1 MQADTM
7 QVTAEGDLLD
17 EETIASFVDKVFAR
31 WHLKGQRLLVIIP
44 DGTRTAPVPQLF
56 RIITEALAG
65 QVAALDYLVALGT
78 HPPMSEDELS
88 RLVGMDAAQR
98 EHLLPGM
105 KVFNHRWDRADTFFT
120 AGVISAEESA
130 QLSRGMLS
138 LEVPVRLNRLLLA
151 YDRILICGPVF
162 PHEVVGFSGG
172 SKYISPGVSAA
183 EIINFTHW
191 LGALITSYEIIGTID
206 TPVRD
211 VIERVAAMVPVEMRC
226 LNLVVSGSGLAGM
239 FFGEPRPS
247 WAVAAK
253 FSASLHIHYVSR
265 PFQKVLSVMP
275 RMYDDLWTGAKGMYK
290 VEPAVADGGEVI
302 IYAPHI
308 TEISYVHGHLI
319 RQIGYHVRDY
329 FVRQWD
335 RFKHY
340 PWGVLAHSTHLRG
353 IGSFENGVERPRVQ
367 VTLATGIP
375 EQVCRS
381 VNLGYLN
388 PAEIRL
394 EEWKGR
400 EAEGLLFIP
409 KAGETLYKLAPKDWN
424 GTGEKTP
431 VRAIAR

>member
-1 MQADTM
+1 MQAGLM
-7 QVTAEGDLLD
+7 QVTTDGDHLS
-17 EETIASFVDKVFAR
+17 EEVVAAFLHKSFQG
-31 WHLKGQRLLVIIP
+31 WNLKAKRLLVIIP
-44 DGTRTAPVPQLF
+44 DGTRTAPIPLLF
-56 RIITEALAG
+56 RLIAQELAG
-65 QVAALDYLVALGT
+65 QVAELDYLVALGT
-78 HPPMSEDELS
+78 HPPMSEEELS
-88 RLVGMDAAQR
+88 ALVGMDAAQR
-98 EHLLPGM
+98 ERHIPGL
-105 KVFNHRWDRADTFFT
+105 KIFNHHWDRPGTFYT
-120 AGVISAEESA
+120 AGVISAEESEE
-130 QLSRGMLS
+130 LSRGMLS

-172 SKYISPGVSAA
+172 SKYISPGVSAS

-211 VIERVAAMVPVEMRC
+211 VIERVAAMLPVELRC

-247 WAVAAK
+247 WEAAARY
-253 FSASLHIHYVSR
+253 SANLHIRYVAR
-265 PFQKVLSVMP
+265 PFQRVLSVMP

-329 FVRQWD
+329 FVHQWE
-335 RFKHY
+335 RFKDY

-353 IGSFENGVERPRVQ
+353 IGAYEIGKEQPRVR

-375 EQVCRS
+375 EAVCHS

-388 PAEIRL
+388 PADVQL
-394 EEWKGR
+394 DEWAGR
-400 EAEGLLFIP
+400 EDEGLLLIP
-409 KAGETLYKLAPKDWN
+409 KAGETLYKLAP
-424 GTGEKTP
+424 T
-431 VRAIAR
+431 A